1 MKKRQRHQHAM
12 LIIAE
17 MMSALRRLGA
27 SIFFPEYKL
36 PQAHRFILVGAAL
49 GYAQLRGRPLTLA
62 SLSRSVEMPTATAA
76 RILEELKLS
85 GWVHKRG
92 KYYLLDLGRLEEPG
106 YAEYFEEAERRI
118 AIARKKLCDLD
129 FAGLTPPLAPAH
141 AKVTT
146 KE

>member
-1 MKKRQRHQHAM
+1 MQTRHRHQHAV
-12 LIIAE
+12 LIIGE
-17 MMSALRRLGA
+17 MMWALRRLGA

-36 PQAHRFILVGAAL
+36 PQAQRFILVGAAL

-62 SLSRSVEMPTATAA
+62 SLSRNVEMPPATAA

-106 YAEYFEEAERRI
+106 YAEYFEEAARRI
-118 AIARKKLCDLD
+118 AIAKNKLSELNISGS
-129 FAGLTPPLAPAH
+129 APTLTP
-141 AKVTT
+141 KT
-146 KE
+146 E

>member
-1 MKKRQRHQHAM
+1 MKTRHRHQHAV
-12 LIIAE
+12 LIIAD
-17 MMSALRRLGA
+17 MMWALRRLGA

-106 YAEYFEEAERRI
+106 YAEYFEEVARRI
-118 AIARKKLCDLD
+118 AIAKKKLSELNISGS
-129 FAGLTPPLAPAH
+129 APTLTR
-141 AKVTT
+141 KT
-146 KE
+146 

>member
-1 MKKRQRHQHAM
+1 MKTRHRHQHAV
-12 LIIAE
+12 LIIAD
-17 MMSALRRLGA
+17 MMWALRRLGA

-62 SLSRSVEMPTATAA
+62 SLSRNIEMPSATAA

-92 KYYLLDLGRLEEPG
+92 KYYFLDLDRLEEPV
-106 YAEYFEEAERRI
+106 YAEYFEEAARRI
-118 AIARKKLCDLD
+118 AIAKNKLSELD
-129 FAGLTPPLAPAH
+129 ISGSTPTLAP
-141 AKVTT
+141 VT
-146 KE
+146 E

>member
-1 MKKRQRHQHAM
+1 MKTRHRHQAAA

-17 MMSALRRLGA
+17 MMWALRRIGA

-62 SLSRSVEMPTATAA
+62 SLARNIEMPRATAA
-76 RILEELKLS
+76 RILEELNLS
-85 GWVHKRG
+85 GWIDQRG
-92 KYYLLDLGRLEEPG
+92 KYYLLKLDRLEEPG

-118 AIARKKLCDLD
+118 AIAKKKLSELD
-129 FAGLTPPLAPAH
+129 IPKKPTLAR
-141 AKVTT
+141 TI
-146 KE
+146 EE

>member
-1 MKKRQRHQHAM
+1 MKPRHRHRDAV
-12 LIIAE
+12 LVIAD
-17 MMSALRRLGA
+17 MMWALRRLGA

-62 SLSRSVEMPTATAA
+62 SLSRNIEMPRATAA

-92 KYYLLDLGRLEEPG
+92 KYYILDLGRLEEPG
-106 YAEYFEEAERRI
+106 YAEYFEEAARRI
-118 AIARKKLCDLD
+118 AIAKKKLSELD
-129 FAGLTPPLAPAH
+129 ISGSTPALAPA
-141 AKVTT
+141 T
-146 KE
+146 E

>member
-1 MKKRQRHQHAM
+1 MKPRHRHQDAV
-12 LIIAE
+12 LVIAD
-17 MMSALRRLGA
+17 MMWALRRLGA

-62 SLSRSVEMPTATAA
+62 SLSRNIEMPRATAA

-92 KYYLLDLGRLEEPG
+92 NYYLLDFGRLEEPG
-106 YAEYFEEAERRI
+106 YAEYFEEAARRI
-118 AIARKKLCDLD
+118 AIAKKKLSELD
-129 FAGLTPPLAPAH
+129 ISGSTPTLAPA
-141 AKVTT
+141 T
-146 KE
+146 E